1 MAQSGKAI
9 AGVRETRKGVTSYK
23 TNERPGTRAQVRYVR
38 VSAYKAREVLNLIR
52 GKHVADAD
60 EILQFVERDIAIII
74 RKALASAV
82 ANAANNDGQ
91 DPEALFVS
99 ACFAD
104 EGPTLKRWRP
114 RARGRATR
122 IRKRTCHITI
132 IVSRIAPEKL
142 ELMRQ
147 RELASGGRGGGQ
159 AAAEAR
165 RQRVLRSRQSKAE
178 KKAAEAEADH
188 DHDHDHDHEGHDHEG
203 HDHEGHDHD
212 HEGHDHDEPTAAE
225 VAEAEEAEGI
235 VDQQAVALAAVE
247 AEDETDDTETA
258 DDEADDA
265 STDEDKD
272 S

>member
-122 IRKRTCHITI
+122 IRKRTCHITLV
-132 IVSRIAPEKL
+132 VSRLPD
-142 ELMRQ
+142 
-147 RELASGGRGGGQ
+147 RELQARRARQAQGIVGDRRRRRTGG
-159 AAAEAR
+159 AAAEASPETRGRPTR
-165 RQRVLRSRQSKAE
+165 RRLEERGAPT
-178 KKAAEAEADH
+178 AAPPEEEATVDELLTEPEVPEPEAAAPPEAEASVPP
-188 DHDHDHDHEGHDHEG
+188 EPAG
-203 HDHEGHDHD
+203 
-212 HEGHDHDEPTAAE
+212 DEQPTTAS
-225 VAEAEEAEGI
+225 EEES
-235 VDQQAVALAAVE
+235 E
-247 AEDETDDTETA
+247 
-258 DDEADDA
+258 
-265 STDEDKD
+265 
-272 S
+272 